1 MIDLHCHLL
10 PSIDDGAPDLET
22 ALAMA
27 RLAVDDGI
35 QVAACTPHIY
45 PGLYENTAQ
54 TIRVAVDSLRAQ
66 LAQAGLALELVCGAD
81 THLVPDLLE
90 GLRAGRIPTLAD
102 THYLLLEPPHH
113 VAPPRLEESCFALLA
128 AGYLPI
134 ITHPERLTWIAD
146 HYPRFQELARRGV
159 WMQITAG
166 SLTGR
171 FGPDAR
177 YHAERMLD
185 EGIVHIL
192 ATDAHSTK
200 HRPPAL
206 AEGRRAA
213 IRWVGEEEA
222 ARLVVG
228 RPRAILDDV
237 APALVAPPPGLQS
250 PRGQEQPQPSWWRR
264 FLGGGRVGSTPGVR
278 DKVQS

>member
-1 MIDLHCHLL
+1 MIDLHCHML
-10 PSIDDGAPDLET
+10 PSIDDGATDLET

-27 RLAVDDGI
+27 RLAVADGI
-35 QVAACTPHIY
+35 RTVACTPHIY
-45 PGLYENTAQ
+45 PGLYENTAPG
-54 TIRVAVDSLRAQ
+54 ILAAVEAFREQ
-66 LAQAGLALELVCGAD
+66 LALAGLSLDLGYGAD

-90 GLRAGRIPTLAD
+90 GLRNGRIPTLNG
-102 THYLLLEPPHH
+102 TRYLLLEPPHH

-134 ITHPERLTWIAD
+134 ITHPERLTWIVD

-177 YHAERMLD
+177 YYAERMLD
-185 EGIVHIL
+185 EGLVHIL
-192 ATDAHSTK
+192 ATDSHSPK

-213 IRWVGEEEA
+213 ARWVGPEEA
-222 ARLVVG
+222 GRLVLE
-228 RPRAILDDV
+228 RPQAILDN
-237 APALVAPPPGLQS
+237 AEPAAVTPPPGLRN
-250 PRGQEQPQPSWWRR
+250 PGEGKPGKPSLW
-264 FLGGGRVGSTPGVR
+264 GRLFGR
-278 DKVQS
+278 